1 MVQIGSKVLGL
12 SPLQRVLIL
21 IHIITDFCMPR
32 MINMEPYIPFRQRLA
47 YDGSTR
53 SASPGYSKVHALLQ
67 LHSTVC
73 SQGSRGSLVPWS
85 SFFTWIDQM
94 FASNPMESTDH
105 PIKTTRGV
113 LESGRIWRM
122 DFTEVAMRYEPPGSR
137 GSPLQMLD
145 PHYNFLDTLSP
156 EQKCYYLPCATLG
169 SRNH

>member
-1 MVQIGSKVLGL
+1 MTGLPAVRLLGTPKYTHFCNSTRLCVPKVLADHLFHGPV
-12 SPLQRVLIL
+12 S
-21 IHIITDFCMPR
+21 
-32 MINMEPYIPFRQRLA
+32 
-47 YDGSTR
+47 
-53 SASPGYSKVHALLQ
+53 
-67 LHSTVC
+67 
-73 SQGSRGSLVPWS
+73 SLG
-85 SFFTWIDQM
+85 IDQM